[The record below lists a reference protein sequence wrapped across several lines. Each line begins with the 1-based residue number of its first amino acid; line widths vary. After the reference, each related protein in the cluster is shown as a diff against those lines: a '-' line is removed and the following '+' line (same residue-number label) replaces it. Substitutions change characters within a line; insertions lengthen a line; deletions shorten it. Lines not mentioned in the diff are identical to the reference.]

1 MRDVDLSV
9 SRRALGARNV
19 RRRRQYRLSDMYYRR
34 QWRGEAR
41 GEVQRVRIV
50 IGIFFSLFR
59 LSGAATRQFW

>member
-41 GEVQRVRIV
+41 GEVQRVRIAV
-50 IGIFFSLFR
+50 GKKIRFLD
-59 LSGAATRQFW
+59 

>member
-41 GEVQRVRIV
+41 GEV
-50 IGIFFSLFR
+50 
-59 LSGAATRQFW
+59 